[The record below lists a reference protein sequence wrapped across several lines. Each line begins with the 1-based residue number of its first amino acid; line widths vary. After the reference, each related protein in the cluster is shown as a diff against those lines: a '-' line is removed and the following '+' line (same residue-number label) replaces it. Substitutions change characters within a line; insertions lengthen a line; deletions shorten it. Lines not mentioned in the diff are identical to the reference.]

1 MSYVDR
7 AVVLAAG
14 LGTRLKWLTS
24 GAPKALMDVA
34 GEAAIIRVIRGLAG
48 QGIHD
53 IAINVHH
60 HAEKLIAALGD
71 GSRFGVR
78 LYFSREQELLD
89 SGGGVRRAME
99 LLPGEGLLAVH
110 NADVLAD
117 IDLQKLAGSVPPL
130 GGALELVGNPYHHPA
145 GDFSLMNGRVVGRN
159 GRNFTY
165 SGISVWDQDA
175 LANYRE
181 NSRFPLTVPM
191 RDLMDREL
199 LAGSLHRSYW
209 FDVGRPKDLMLARSA
224 YATSN
229 QI

>member
-24 GAPKALMDVA
+24 GSPKALMDVA

-60 HAEKLIAALGD
+60 HAEKLITALGD

-78 LYFSREQELLD
+78 LYFSREQALLD

-117 IDLQKLAGSVPPL
+117 IDLQKLAEAVPPQ
-130 GGALELVGNPYHHPA
+130 GGGLALVGNPYHHPA
-145 GDFSLMNGRVVGRN
+145 GDFGISAGMVSSDKSPGY
-159 GRNFTY
+159 TY
-165 SGISVWDQDA
+165 SGLSVWDECCF
-175 LANYRE
+175 NGFE
-181 NSRFPLTVPM
+181 SGEKFSLTVPM
-191 RDLMDREL
+191 HTLVEQRS
-199 LAGSLHRSYW
+199 LAGALHRGYW
-209 FDVGRPKDLMLARSA
+209 FDIGRPKDLMMARG
-224 YATSN
+224 YIGRRN
-229 QI
+229 I